1 MIKVGIIGADLPI
14 VGEIIRILVNHPETE
29 IVSLI
34 SPSHTG
40 RAVSALHHGLI
51 GETQLFFSDKIDT
64 ENIDFL
70 IIANSD
76 LLGKDYIDKVLQNEN
91 LKVVFS
97 NSGKSDIDYIDN
109 FEIGLSE
116 INRKAL
122 VRGARAAYIP
132 STAIIP
138 SFIALSPLAQF
149 LLLNSD
155 INIAVNMP
163 HDIAI
168 LIDEVKESEKIKKYL
183 QTNQTSFNGNI
194 NLKVSGDHF
203 TERGSTTTIT
213 LVSNL
218 ALSEIEK
225 IYQDI
230 YDDHNFT
237 FLINGEVKS
246 KEVEGTQKVIM
257 SLKKPDPETLIIEV
271 VEDARLRGGAG
282 DIVHVMNLFF
292 GLHEKTGL
300 HLKASSF

>member
-70 IIANSD
+70 IIANSY
-76 LLGKDYIDKVLQNEN
+76 LLGKDYVDKVLQNEN

-97 NSGKSDIDYIDN
+97 NSGKSEIDYFEN

-183 QTNQTSFNGNI
+183 QTKQTSFNGNV

-213 LVSNL
+213 LASNL